1 MADVIKVVEDLDLVV
16 ELSEGHL
23 HPDDVAGLRRTAV
36 AVREQAG
43 HLGTTLVLALVGG
56 TGAGKSSLLNA
67 LAGERIASVSAVRP
81 HTHEPL
87 AWIPADPEPSLV
99 HLLDRLRISERVP
112 QDRFPGIAVLDLADV
127 DSVEEGHRRRVES
140 LLPDIDVV
148 VWVLDPV
155 KYADP
160 RLHRDL
166 IAPLA
171 DSARRFVFVLNRSD
185 TVSPAA
191 LADVRDDLHRRL
203 YEDGVIDPDIFVVA
217 ADPPSGEPKGVD
229 ALAAHVEG
237 RLDEKRIRLGKLI
250 ADARAAA
257 RRVAGAA
264 GVTDGG
270 SLDFENRWKRVR
282 TAAADTLARGGPTL
296 GSVEETLCAIEDLV
310 GHLSVEAGGSFGTRI
325 RHTFT
330 PERIESELHEA
341 IDVMESLVD
350 RPRDRDGR
358 PEPLG
363 GEEGDRASRT
373 LDDELQQRIGAPLR
387 KVLWER
393 ASLSSVV
400 ASLAVDATE
409 AEMNAFAAFMKSG

>member
-1 MADVIKVVEDLDLVV
+1 VADVIKVVEDLDLVV

-23 HPDDVAGLRRTAV
+23 HPDDVAGLRRSAA

-67 LAGERIASVSAVRP
+67 LAGEEIASVSAVRP
-81 HTHEPL
+81 HTDQPL
-87 AWIPADPEPSLV
+87 AWIPAEPEGSLV
-99 HLLDRLRISERVP
+99 HLLDRLRITERVP
-112 QDRFPGIAVLDLADV
+112 QDRFPAIAVLDLADV
-127 DSVEEGHRRRVES
+127 DSVEEGHRRRVEA

-185 TVSPAA
+185 TVSPPA
-191 LADVRDDLHRRL
+191 LAEVKDDLHRRL
-203 YEDGVIDPDIFVVA
+203 YEDGVIAPDIFVVA
-217 ADPPSGEPKGVD
+217 ANPPSGEPQGIA
-229 ALAAHVEG
+229 ALAAHLEE
-237 RLDEKRIRLGKLI
+237 RLDEKRIHLGKLI

-257 RRVAGAA
+257 RRAAGAA
-264 GVTDGG
+264 GVAGGG
-270 SLDFENRWKRVR
+270 SLDFENRWKRLR
-282 TAAADTLARGGPTL
+282 DSAADTLARGGPTL

-310 GHLSVEAGGSFGTRI
+310 GHLSVESGGSFGTRI
-325 RHTFT
+325 RKTFT
-330 PERIESELHEA
+330 PERIERELQEA
-341 IDVMESLVD
+341 VEAMEAVVE

-358 PEPLG
+358 PDPLG
-363 GEEGDRASRT
+363 SEDADRAARV
-373 LDDELQQRIGAPLR
+373 LDDELQNRIGAPLR
-387 KVLWER
+387 KLLWER

-409 AEMNAFAAFMKSG
+409 AEQNAFAAFGPGS